1 MFVRQCQCPPAVI
14 SYDEGASSRS
24 HHVFEKPYLWQQ
36 KLWVVWRS
44 KAPSCRCP
52 YKPPWA
58 NYTLLLKFLLYGF
71 VLYFQAASS
80 LRLHCSVALNA
91 LLYILECAGTTVGF
105 DEEKLTLT
113 STIDPTCGHLLFALF
128 KTTTNTIPYSI
139 YMDSTWP
146 NYIRFGT
153 ELTWGRV
160 VLQGPTW
167 PTGTTWFGDEVT
179 VTWTQ
184 APKFAI
190 F

>member
-14 SYDEGASSRS
+14 SYFAKARLREAITSSRS
-24 HHVFEKPYLWQQ
+24 HISDNRNCELCEG
-36 KLWVVWRS
+36 
-44 KAPSCRCP
+44 PSCRCP

-105 DEEKLTLT
+105 DEEKLTLTPT